1 MKSSPT
7 TSLPLVRSA
16 PIATPASSLPT
27 PSVACFGEILWDSL
41 PDGLFPGGAP
51 FNVAYHLQHHGVT
64 PHVISAVGRDVLGD
78 ELLRRM
84 AGWSLP
90 VGTVTRH
97 TQMPTGFV
105 RAHVGDHGDARYEI
119 VTGVAW
125 DEIPATEAAAR
136 AMSEARA
143 FVFGSLAQRTP
154 QNRATFVRLLA
165 ALPRTAL
172 RVFDVNLRP
181 PFDDLGRV
189 RQLAA
194 HATLLKLNAAEAA
207 RLAGEPS
214 NDGREESYAAKLA
227 ADTGCTCIV
236 ITCGARGAGLWRDG
250 KWHWERGQPVA
261 VADTIGSG
269 DAFLASLI
277 AYLLSGAHTDADCL
291 ARACRLGEWVATQR
305 GATPAYSGHQQIPA
319 RR

>member
-1 MKSSPT
+1 MSD
-7 TSLPLVRSA
+7 A
-16 PIATPASSLPT
+16 AAIAATP

-51 FNVAYHLQHHGVT
+51 FNVAYHLQHHDLT

-78 ELLRRM
+78 ELLRRL
-84 AGWSLP
+84 AAWSLP
-90 VGTVTRH
+90 LDTVARH
-97 TQMPTGFV
+97 PHLPTGIV
-105 RAHVGDHGDARYEI
+105 RAHIGDRGDAKYEI

-136 AMSEARA
+136 AMSQARA

-165 ALPRTAL
+165 ALPRDAL

-181 PFDDLGRV
+181 PFDDLRRV

-194 HATLLKLNAAEAA
+194 HATLLKLNATEAA
-207 RLAGEPS
+207 RLADAPATEGH
-214 NDGREESYAAKLA
+214 EESHAAKLA
-227 ADTGCTCIV
+227 ADTGCPCVV
-236 ITCGARGAGLWRDG
+236 ITSGARGAGLWRDG
-250 KWHWERGQPVA
+250 RWHWEPAQPVT
-261 VADTIGSG
+261 VTDTIGAG

-277 AYLLSGAHTDADCL
+277 AHLLSGQHTDAYSL

-305 GATPAYSGHQQIPA
+305 GATPAYAGA
-319 RR
+319 ADLRAKL